1 MGGTQNRRV
10 TLQAD
15 PSMDAVGSPLTP
27 DRGRDRR
34 WSVTKESGLSASERR
49 CPLRGRR
56 RLEIREE
63 RRRTMGPLWAAD
75 RVEPKPPRA
84 RSSSKTEFAISPEER
99 EVTTMNVCTAGGS
112 QGNAAPPLKMAEKI
126 AFAFAAPSLPPT
138 SKKHASSSWR
148 RTEDVGT
155 VIKFPSLPRGPRAQ
169 SGEGS
174 AFALQ
179 NEAARLNGLFFQLPF
194 RPRAESEWSV
204 VQCAR
209 ANMHSTCARCGDSR

>member
-1 MGGTQNRRV
+1 M
-10 TLQAD
+10 
-15 PSMDAVGSPLTP
+15 
-27 DRGRDRR
+27 
-34 WSVTKESGLSASERR
+34 SASAVSFA
-49 CPLRGRR
+49 RR

-75 RVEPKPPRA
+75 RVEPKPPRDHHQKLNS
-84 RSSSKTEFAISPEER
+84 RSVRRR

-112 QGNAAPPLKMAEKI
+112 QGNAAPPLKMAGKI
-126 AFAFAAPSLPPT
+126 AFAFAAPSLRHQRNMPP
-138 SKKHASSSWR
+138 HR
-148 RTEDVGT
+148 GEGREDVGT
-155 VIKFPSLPRGPRAQ
+155 VIKFPSPPRGPRA
-169 SGEGS
+169 SEGS